1 MSLYWKEA
9 GVVVREASEEGLPSK
24 DAVVIELSPALLEDE
39 FLMRLLRAFVL
50 TRALDRSRPAEGEA
64 VSGWDELAADAG
76 RAGGD
81 DGDDEFERAFERAW
95 NEAGAAWEQERDQTW
110 EELLLA
116 GDDGGLPACSAQ
128 IQVFVCG
135 CGHVTVSGEA

>member
-24 DAVVIELSPALLEDE
+24 DDVVVELSPDLLEDE

-50 TRALDRSRPAEGEA
+50 TRALDRSRPEEGGTT
-64 VSGWDELAADAG
+64 SGWVKPAADAG
-76 RAGGD
+76 RTGG
-81 DGDDEFERAFERAW
+81 GESGEFERAFEKAW
-95 NEAGAAWEQERDQTW
+95 DEAGTAWEQERDQAW

-116 GDDGGLPACSAQ
+116 GDDGGLPECSAQ